1 MDSQLNCTIF
11 NCVFQSLPEILT
23 ISGVVPIAKES
34 KDELESCA
42 DTADQLV
49 GSEGNGYIWTI

>member
-1 MDSQLNCTIF
+1 M
-11 NCVFQSLPEILT
+11 
-23 ISGVVPIAKES
+23 PIAKES

-49 GSEGNGYIWTI
+49 GSEGNGYIWTIWFYGTLGLVQTSIFSFSEPAANELKS